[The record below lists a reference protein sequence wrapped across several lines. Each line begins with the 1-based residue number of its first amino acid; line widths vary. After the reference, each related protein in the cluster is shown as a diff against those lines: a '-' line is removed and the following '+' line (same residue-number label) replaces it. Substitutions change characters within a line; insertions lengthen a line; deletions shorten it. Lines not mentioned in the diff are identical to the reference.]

1 MFWLE
6 LWAQIQIIDGI
17 IGFSF
22 FVFIL
27 ILIAKEG

>member
-6 LWAQIQIIDGI
+6 LWAMIQIIGGI
-17 IGFSF
+17 IGFCF

-27 ILIAKEG
+27 VLIAKEG